1 MHRRKKGAAM
11 RMQAGQC
18 GHWCTKIPAFTGREY
33 TGLREPG
40 LGHAGAPINP
50 TTGSSP
56 WQAAFTQKQTLPAS
70 SSRRP
75 ARGRRKGKDSEKFQ
89 VMDDYL

>member
-40 LGHAGAPINP
+40 LGHAGTPIQSHHRFITLAGRVHTEADASGFKLP
-50 TTGSSP
+50 TPG
-56 WQAAFTQKQTLPAS
+56 A
-70 SSRRP
+70 RP
-75 ARGRRKGKDSEKFQ
+75 QEG
-89 VMDDYL
+89 